1 MKHSPWLVV
10 FSTCNTDLSHL
21 RHPVVLLHRPLG
33 CQVHL
38 ADENGLWLSS
48 KMLCVCVFSVASSL
62 VLSIFI
68 RCRQSMDMRWVSA
81 VRFSPAEPRS
91 ARLDFFFLHTERL
104 KCFMTAESQPRRTV
118 AGCEGKSPSGKRGMC
133 FLVPVVLGWKWTRTV
148 DFLSACC

>member
-48 KMLCVCVFSVASSL
+48 KMLCVCVFCRISSRFIYFYKMRTEYGHEMSLRSSVQSCRAKKCSSGFFFFYTQN
-62 VLSIFI
+62 VLSALWLQRVTTSSHSCGMWRKVAFGEK
-68 RCRQSMDMRWVSA
+68 RNVFSCSCCFRMEMD
-81 VRFSPAEPRS
+81 
-91 ARLDFFFLHTERL
+91 
-104 KCFMTAESQPRRTV
+104 
-118 AGCEGKSPSGKRGMC
+118 
-133 FLVPVVLGWKWTRTV
+133 
-148 DFLSACC
+148 

>member
-81 VRFSPAEPRS
+81 VWFSPAEPRS
-91 ARLDFFFLHTERL
+91 ARLDFFFFYT
-104 KCFMTAESQPRRTV
+104 QNV
-118 AGCEGKSPSGKRGMC
+118 
-133 FLVPVVLGWKWTRTV
+133 
-148 DFLSACC
+148 LSALWLQRVTTSSHSCGMWRKVAFGEKRNVFSCSCCFRMEMD